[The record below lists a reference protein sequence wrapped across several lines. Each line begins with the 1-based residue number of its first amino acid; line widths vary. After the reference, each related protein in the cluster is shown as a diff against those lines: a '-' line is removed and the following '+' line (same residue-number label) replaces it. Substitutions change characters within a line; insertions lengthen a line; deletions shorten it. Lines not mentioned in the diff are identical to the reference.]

1 MVFNVWGLRF
11 GWDWV
16 PSEGSL
22 GGLISIQNEDVIRM
36 EDVKKSR
43 RVLATNLLSTAEVL
57 FGQWC
62 TSIG

>member
-1 MVFNVWGLRF
+1 MVFNVWGLRS

-16 PSEGSL
+16 PLEGSL

-36 EDVKKSR
+36 EDVQKSQ

-57 FGQWC
+57 FGQW
-62 TSIG
+62 